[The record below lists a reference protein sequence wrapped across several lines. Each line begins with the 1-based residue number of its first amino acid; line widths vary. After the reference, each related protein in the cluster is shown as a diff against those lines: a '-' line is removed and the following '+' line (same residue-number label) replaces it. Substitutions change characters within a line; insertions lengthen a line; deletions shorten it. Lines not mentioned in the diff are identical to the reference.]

1 MASAPCNSGFPN
13 IITCFIKTRESRVP
27 PHKTD
32 VTVSCN
38 IIMCI
43 QSHTSH
49 HLCCI
54 LLFGSKSQVSPTFK
68 ERYYT
73 KACSPG
79 GRDCGAILGLSTTIC
94 LFFSLLLLLYIG
106 LNPSTGNSSK
116 VHAPTF
122 RVLVMEPLGVEME
135 WRNAQG
141 ESHLWYLK
149 ETQIWLTLGWIFA

>member
-1 MASAPCNSGFPN
+1 MQASPTLSLISSKQGKA
-13 IITCFIKTRESRVP
+13 P

-32 VTVSCN
+32 VTVSCS
-38 IIMCI
+38 IIMYI

-54 LLFGSKSQVSPTFK
+54 LLFRSKSQVSLTFTG
-68 ERYYT
+68 RYYT

-79 GRDCGAILGLSTTIC
+79 GGDYGAILGLSTTIC

-106 LNPSTGNSSK
+106 LKPSTCSSSK
-116 VHAPTF
+116 VHAPAF
-122 RVLVMEPLGVEME
+122 KVSVMKPLGVEME
-135 WRNAQG
+135 GRNAQG

-149 ETQIWLTLGWIFA
+149 ETQIWLILG